1 MIKRLYNYQLLPE
14 IPEAAKKYR
23 FIFVSGALD
32 ACNAL
37 YDVTSGI
44 GKGIEPAEG
53 CVYTVSED
61 GCAWQLE
68 RSYADRSGIFFH
80 YQSITGNLANPWVN
94 KDIPNSSGTI
104 VFSTSDRGIVEYGF
118 WDGGT
123 GDSLNITKFTVPQG
137 FHVAG
142 KWRCIVSG
150 TDSPVARMEWYRNNV
165 LISTET
171 GKSESECRPTADN
184 VGVFTYHCVITFE
197 NGKSVTAGDMIMAV
211 EAYEPGIDPGGGG
224 YPDPG
229 GGGGGNDE
237 TPLVTGIGLNVYP
250 RTVVPG
256 GRATV
261 EVSVYGVGNYSQA
274 FTAELSGNASAETEL
289 VAGENRCNVW
299 ISEEETADYVLI
311 TVTSEQD
318 PYITATEM
326 VYIDHDGMTEED
338 TTEEQLQ
345 GTFWKGYAAA
355 RAYFRDAKVSGSI
368 HIAREEAEPT
378 ANAGKLRRSF
388 WKGFVSALT
397 AAAGHGAPDG
407 VLISSDGYIL
417 TDCNGLYLCV
427 KKQPV
432 ACLFNGVELLPLP
445 EWDEETY
452 PYAAITYRS
461 SGVYYLSV
469 YKSINYYETSGFFG
483 AKSHWFGGNAENT
496 SLVFTLGADGW
507 TQQANTKWSISV
519 DRDSSGDDLIWV
531 NFDLMYSDDTLYM
544 GASDPVPIY

>member
-14 IPEAAKKYR
+14 IPEAANKYR
-23 FIFVSGALD
+23 FIFVGGALF

-37 YDVTSGI
+37 YDLTGSI
-44 GKGIEPAEG
+44 SKHIEPAEG
-53 CVYTVSED
+53 CVYAVSED
-61 GCAWQLE
+61 GCAWQFF
-68 RSYADRSGIFFH
+68 RSYADRCG
-80 YQSITGNLANPWVN
+80 TGFAYWSLTGDVSNPWVSS
-94 KDIPNSSGTI
+94 DIPNRNGTI
-104 VFSTSDRGIVEYGF
+104 VFRTSDRGTVEYGY
-118 WDGGT
+118 WDGGE

-142 KWRCIVSG
+142 KWKCIVSG
-150 TDSPVARMEWYRNNV
+150 TDSPVASFAWYRNNV
-165 LISTET
+165 LISN
-171 GKSESECRPTADN
+171 ESECRPTADN

-197 NGKSVTAGDMIMAV
+197 NGKSVTAGDMILAV
-211 EAYEPGIDPGGGG
+211 EAYEPGVDPGGGG
-224 YPDPG
+224 DNPG
-229 GGGGGNDE
+229 GGGGGGGDE

-256 GRATV
+256 EHATV
-261 EVSVYGVGNYSQA
+261 EVKVYGIGNYSQA

-289 VAGENRCNVW
+289 VAGENSCNVW

-311 TVTSEQD
+311 TITSEQD

-345 GTFWKGYAAA
+345 GTFWKGFAAA

-427 KKQPV
+427 KKKPV
-432 ACLFNGVELLPLP
+432 ACLYNGVELLPLP

-452 PYAAITYRS
+452 PYALIDYDESDNEYAF
-461 SGVYYLSV
+461 SV
-469 YKSINYYETSGFFG
+469 YKSINYYQTTGFLT
-483 AKSHWFGGNAENT
+483 KSNWFGGNAENT
-496 SLVFTLGADGW
+496 SLVFKLGADGW
-507 TQQANTKWSISV
+507 TQQAKTRWSITV
-519 DRDSSGDDLIWV
+519 DRNSVESGVYSRVVWA
-531 NFDLMYSDDTLYM
+531 NFGLMYSDDTLYM